1 MCYGSFRTIGRHEYE
16 PLIAQSVVGADMVA
30 VDIFNAAITS
40 NPAITLIVVGIVIH
54 IQRGCSSCS

>member
-1 MCYGSFRTIGRHEYE
+1 MCYDSLRAIGRHEYE

-30 VDIFNAAITS
+30 VDIFNAAIAS

-54 IQRGCSSCS
+54 IQRGCSSCG